1 MACEKDLVKGLR
13 SGVWAWWEFSGME
26 KLLFVDGSEDILTD
40 FADVLPR
47 QVMFK
52 RLEKCEHPA
61 EVLSVWRKLLKP
73 EGRLLLGMNDRFG
86 LRYFCGDRD
95 PYTRRSFDGV
105 TGTSMPIAG
114 RRTDFA
120 GVCTAELREMLQT
133 AGWEHVKFYSVL
145 PDLENC
151 TLLYAEDALPLM
163 RNAATIRKRYI
174 PTDKGSI
181 IPSRNTSGCSWIFF
195 RGWRGRGWSSSV
207 RGGTR
212 TSFWPCTG
220 SGIRWTSS
228 LTIVRSVGAGSCLGF
243 PSARRI
249 H

>member
-52 RLEKCEHPA
+52 RLEETREEDWMQKHAASVDAVLSIASLEKCEHPA

-73 EGRLLLGMNDRFG
+73 EGRLLLGMNNRFG

-95 PYTRRSFDGV
+95 SYTRRSFDGV

-120 GVCTAELREMLQT
+120 GVCTAEPSFGRCCRRL
-133 AGWEHVKFYSVL
+133 
-145 PDLENC
+145 D
-151 TLLYAEDALPLM
+151 
-163 RNAATIRKRYI
+163 
-174 PTDKGSI
+174 GSMSSS
-181 IPSRNTSGCSWIFF
+181 IPSCPI
-195 RGWRGRGWSSSV
+195 WRTV
-207 RGGTR
+207 PCFTR
-212 TSFWPCTG
+212 RMLC
-220 SGIRWTSS
+220 
-228 LTIVRSVGAGSCLGF
+228 RS
-243 PSARRI
+243 
-249 H
+249 

>member
-95 PYTRRSFDGV
+95 PYTRQSFDGV

-120 GVCTAELREMLQT
+120 GVCTAEPSFGRCCRRL
-133 AGWEHVKFYSVL
+133 
-145 PDLENC
+145 D
-151 TLLYAEDALPLM
+151 
-163 RNAATIRKRYI
+163 
-174 PTDKGSI
+174 GSMSSS
-181 IPSRNTSGCSWIFF
+181 IPSCPI
-195 RGWRGRGWSSSV
+195 WRTV
-207 RGGTR
+207 PCFTR
-212 TSFWPCTG
+212 RMLC
-220 SGIRWTSS
+220 
-228 LTIVRSVGAGSCLGF
+228 RS
-243 PSARRI
+243 
-249 H
+249 